1 MRKLAGIFRALA
13 DETRLRMMGLLLR
26 RRELC
31 VCDFVGVL
39 GITQS
44 KASRHLRYL
53 LHAGLVDDRRAGP
66 WVHYRLAHQL
76 GPDPRA
82 VVRDLRSVLT
92 DERLG
97 ELQARLDRWL
107 ADKVAPDA
115 GCCAARSRRPA
126 GRRRTTR

>member
-13 DETRLRMMGLLLR
+13 DETRLRLMGLLLH

-31 VCDFVGVL
+31 VCDFVEVL

-66 WVHYRLAHQL
+66 WVYYRLADRL
-76 GPDPRA
+76 GPETRV
-82 VVRDLRSVLT
+82 VVRDLRALLT
-92 DERLG
+92 RDRLRA
-97 ELQARLDRWL
+97 LQARLALWL
-107 ADKVAPDA
+107 RRKSRACGGSCAP
-115 GCCAARSRRPA
+115 P
-126 GRRRTTR
+126 RRRAGGAR

>member
-31 VCDFVGVL
+31 VCDFVEVL

-53 LHAGLVDDRRAGP
+53 LHAGLVDDRRAGT
-66 WVHYRLAHQL
+66 WVHYRLADEL
-76 GPDPRA
+76 GPDPRV
-82 VVRDLRSVLT
+82 VVRELRSLLT
-92 DERLG
+92 KDRLA
-97 ELQARLDRWL
+97 ELEAQLGRWL
-107 ADKVAPDA
+107 RRKAPRDA
-115 GCCAARSRRPA
+115 GCCAARRRRPA
-126 GRRRTTR
+126 AGRRVPR